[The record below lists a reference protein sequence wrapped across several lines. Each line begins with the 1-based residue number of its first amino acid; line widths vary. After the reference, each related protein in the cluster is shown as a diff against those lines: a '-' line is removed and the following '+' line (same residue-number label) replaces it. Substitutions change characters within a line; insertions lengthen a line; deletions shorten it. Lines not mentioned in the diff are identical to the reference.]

1 AGPPLSVSFSQSQ
14 VVQGT
19 SVGFT
24 IILPSA
30 AYPGGMPLIVSL
42 SGLGTGADTATVP
55 VDTAGQP
62 LEGTLSIPGG
72 VPDGTLVLSVAL
84 PTLRDSA
91 SASLTI
97 LDTEAPAIGGAYVT
111 SAFGQFAWGP
121 HNMLIA
127 GASDSVAIG
136 ASDNH
141 ALAWIGWRTTAPVAI
156 GDSVQVNGVPSSTVS
171 LPVSVATSLIGDTV
185 NLTVFAKDEDGNVTS
200 APLNGYAVSAV
211 TTHPTQSIQRGAG
224 VSDVAFDSARGLLY
238 LAKPDS
244 QSVTVLSLSSMTYQA
259 AISVSGTPV
268 GLDLSPGGDSLIIG
282 LSSPAALAIVSLSMA
297 SHPLLGTLPFDSSD
311 VVDSLRAFRVMGDNS
326 VFALVTHYNTPYQPT
341 AAMSLSLTTGVS
353 YGFDSSG
360 HTYCDPHVVRS
371 ADRAVALAL
380 NCGGF
385 NVQAFLSVIYTTATH
400 AFNDG
405 TYVNGLAG
413 GNNVLTSGS
422 AAASGLFQF
431 GHGLV
436 NANAGIVFNGG
447 LDQYYGAAVAPNAMD
462 FFVGEG
468 LCSSAPCA
476 DSVPGLY
483 LHCVL
488 PGGTP
493 TEIAVI
499 PHPAYKLT
507 VAPNG
512 ATMYGVAADSITAI
526 DLTHSSLAT
535 SADMARLAHFLR
547 RARGKPRSIVHSR
560 LRGQSRAIQIGTL
573 RLRSR
578 L

>member
-1 AGPPLSVSFSQSQ
+1 
-14 VVQGT
+14 
-19 SVGFT
+19 
-24 IILPSA
+24 
-30 AYPGGMPLIVSL
+30 MPLLLSL
-42 SGLGTGADTATVP
+42 SGLGTGVDSATVP
-55 VDTAGQP
+55 VDTAGEP
-62 LEGTLSIPGG
+62 LEGTLNIPGG
-72 VPDGTLVLSVAL
+72 VRDGTLVLSVAL
-84 PTLRDSA
+84 PTLHDSA

-97 LDTEAPAIGGAYVT
+97 LDTEAPTIGGAYVS

-121 HNMLIA
+121 DNMLIA
-127 GASDSVAIG
+127 GATDSIAIG

-141 ALAWIGWRTTAPVAI
+141 ALAWIGWRAEVPVAM
-156 GDSVQVNGVPSSTVS
+156 GDSVQVNGVESSTVS

-185 NLTVFAKDEDGNVTS
+185 NLTVFAKDEDGNGTS

-211 TTHPTQSIQRGAG
+211 TTHPTQSIQRGAR

-244 QSVTVLSLSSMTYQA
+244 QSVAVLSLSSMTYQA
-259 AISVSGTPV
+259 PIPVSGTPV
-268 GLDLSPGGDSLIIG
+268 GLDLSPGGDSLIVG
-282 LSSPAALAIVSLSMA
+282 LSSPAALAIVSLSMT
-297 SHPLLGTLPFDSSD
+297 SHPLLGTLPFDPSD

-326 VFALVTHYNTPYQPT
+326 AFALVTHYNTPYQPT

-353 YGFDSSG
+353 YGFDSTG

-371 ADRAVALAL
+371 GDRAVALAL

-385 NVQAFLSVIYTTATH
+385 NVQALLTVIYTTATH
-400 AFNDG
+400 AFSDG
-405 TYVNGLAG
+405 AFVNGLAG

-422 AAASGLFQF
+422 ASASGLFQL

-436 NANAGIVFNGG
+436 NMNAGVVFNGG
-447 LDQYYGAAVAPNAMD
+447 LDQYYGAAVSPNATD

-483 LHCVL
+483 LHYVL
-488 PGGTP
+488 PGATP

-499 PHPAYKLT
+499 PHPAYELT
-507 VAPNG
+507 VAPNS
-512 ATMYGVAADSITAI
+512 ATMYGVTADSITAI

-535 SADMARLAHFLR
+535 SADVARLTRFLH
-547 RARGKPRSIVHSR
+547 RARGKPRSVGKSR
-560 LRGQSRAIQIGTL
+560 LRAQSRAIQIGKL

-578 L
+578 P